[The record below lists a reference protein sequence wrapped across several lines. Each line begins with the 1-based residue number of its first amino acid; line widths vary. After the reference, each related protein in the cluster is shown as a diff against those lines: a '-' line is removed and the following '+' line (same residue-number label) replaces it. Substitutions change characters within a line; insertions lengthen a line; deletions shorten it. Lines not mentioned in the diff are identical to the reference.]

1 MAEKGKLQAAGRDK
15 EIRQI
20 GWDIYNE
27 QEEVEYLPVGD
38 EEYGWR
44 CEKMP
49 VDRFY
54 DTVSEKQAK
63 KEQIGVNLFYNN
75 GVEGI
80 SFLAN
85 TTEQI
90 MLGISINRKLI
101 QGKYTDMAWYIENI
115 IYKFYDIGVRL
126 LSYKL
131 EEYED

>member
-1 MAEKGKLQAAGRDK
+1 MEASMIIDCSGYSENITDILKLF
-15 EIRQI
+15 RQI

-27 QEEVEYLPVGD
+27 QEEVD
-38 EEYGWR
+38 
-44 CEKMP
+44 
-49 VDRFY
+49 
-54 DTVSEKQAK
+54 EKQAK

-75 GVEGI
+75 SVEGI